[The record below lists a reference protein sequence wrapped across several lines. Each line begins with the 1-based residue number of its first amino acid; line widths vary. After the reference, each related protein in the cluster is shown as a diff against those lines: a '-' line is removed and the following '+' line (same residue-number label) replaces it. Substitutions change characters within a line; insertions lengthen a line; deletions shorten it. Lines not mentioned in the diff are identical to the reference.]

1 MGDFYVRFE
10 QEFMKEYSDF
20 QQSEEGLALYE
31 THKKQIRIHLLFKE
45 YKNRYFNE
53 NSQLG
58 ADAKLMLINWENND
72 PATIALWKK

>member
-1 MGDFYVRFE
+1 
-10 QEFMKEYSDF
+10 MKHIKSRSGFIYF
-20 QQSEEGLALYE
+20 
-31 THKKQIRIHLLFKE
+31 FKE